1 VILFR
6 ALLPKPSKQ
15 RLTASHAVSSLG
27 KSRIDL
33 QLKED
38 AGNRRLHL
46 VLIMVNAMA
55 NSGAKAANLQSMH
68 TYIAAY
74 KSS

>member
-1 VILFR
+1 LM
-6 ALLPKPSKQ
+6 
-15 RLTASHAVSSLG
+15 
-27 KSRIDL
+27 
-33 QLKED
+33 ED

-55 NSGAKAANLQSMH
+55 NSGAKAANLQSTH
-68 TYIAAY
+68 TFIAAY